1 MRTTLQFI
9 SILLTSISLWTTS
22 AQANCLVFTQNERL
36 SNYCLLNEVSGKL
49 MDGQTASVVVQR
61 LQREGYFGGINE
73 PTWATKITPSVTYSN
88 NINGGNPNKKLVLG
102 KLEFDGDPNLV
113 AKQGIVGN
121 LNLNAF
127 NRITFGEGDYI
138 TTSLAGALSYS
149 PEHDVSYSNA
159 SANIC
164 SKNKVD
170 EEFYLDVCGSISHQ
184 KKQISEDRSK
194 ALNVSL
200 SHLAQIPKF
209 GYVDLSIGAIRSI
222 QDDYT
227 QNQLKASIDIIHNN
241 NWFGAL
247 GVRKGEAVPNQLA
260 LDIGFDI
267 LFSRII
273 SGKIVDF
280 KFAHEYQTGG
290 KLFGVVRTDEITS
303 VTASLPFREGLTAN
317 IGFVQSDSSIDY
329 FDQDFPII
337 GLTYQWYSR

>member
-1 MRTTLQFI
+1 M
-9 SILLTSISLWTTS
+9 LLASISLWTTS

-61 LQREGYFGGINE
+61 LQMEGYFGGISE
-73 PTWATKITPSVTYSN
+73 PTWTTKIAPSVTYSN
-88 NINGGNPNKKLVLG
+88 NINGGNPDKQLVLG
-102 KLEFDGDPNLV
+102 NLEFDGDPNLV

-170 EEFYLDVCGSISHQ
+170 DELYLDVCGAISHQ
-184 KKQISEDRSK
+184 KKQISEDRAK
-194 ALNVSL
+194 VLNVSL
-200 SHLAQIPKF
+200 NHLTQVPKF

-227 QNQLKASIDIIHNN
+227 QSQLKASIDIIHNN
-241 NWFGAL
+241 NWFGAF

-273 SGKIVDF
+273 SGKKVDF

-303 VTASLPFREGLTAN
+303 VTASLPFSEGLTAN
-317 IGFVQSDSSIDY
+317 IGFVRSDSSIDY
-329 FDQDFPII
+329 FDQDYPII
-337 GLTYQWYSR
+337 SLTRAW